1 MRPLSTGARRFLAS
15 QSSGAVVLLL
25 ATGAALL
32 WANLAHKSY
41 EAFWHTGIGVNAG
54 DARVEMSLQHWVN
67 DGLMALFFFLVSLE
81 VKKDFALGELRNWR
95 HASLPLLA
103 AVLGLVLP
111 ALIFALI
118 NLGGEHIGAWG
129 VVISTDTAFVLGILA
144 AFGPRV
150 PAQLRVFLLAL
161 AVVDDIGAL
170 LVIAFV
176 YTESL
181 DPAWAAVALGI
192 GAIVFAAQRRRV
204 WRGGVYIAL
213 GLLLWLAVLQSGV
226 HATIAGVVLALLL
239 PVFPPQRESVS
250 RTEELTQRFRR
261 SPNAAK
267 GKAAA
272 EGILSSVSVN
282 DRFQLSLARTVTFAV
297 VPVFALANAGVL
309 ITGESLHHA
318 FTSTL
323 TWGIVI
329 SLIAG
334 KFLGVML
341 APVFARLLRLGELP
355 AALRTRHIA
364 SGALLTGIGF
374 TISLFIVDL
383 AIEDPGA
390 QSDARIGVI
399 AGSLLAALL
408 GSGALLLTARY
419 DAARAPVR
427 AELSRPIDPRRDHLL
442 GSPGARYSLVE
453 YGTFGALD
461 DLPAEDVVTQVR
473 DHYEGGLVFVF
484 RHLRPEGDGT
494 PEQTP
499 EALEAVAAQSPALF
513 WTMRSELNRMSEHDP
528 LDDRQILRAAV
539 NVGANLSRLEADL
552 RRNEWRGRVSE
563 DYLDAETLGLT
574 RRPTFFVNGLVYS
587 GPLEASALIAELEA
601 TLPGREPSRA
611 ARSAPADRAEPQG
624 AEPRGAEPR
633 GSEQSPVEETV

>member
-1 MRPLSTGARRFLAS
+1 MRRVSARLRRFLAL
-15 QSSGAVVLLL
+15 QSSGAVVLLI
-25 ATGAALL
+25 ATGVALL
-32 WANLAHKSY
+32 WANLAHESY
-41 EAFWHTGIGVNAG
+41 DRFWHTEVGITAG
-54 DARVEMSLQHWVN
+54 DAGLEMSLQHWIN

-81 VKKDFALGELRNWR
+81 VKKDFVLGELRNWR

-103 AVLGLVLP
+103 AVFGLVLP
-111 ALIFALI
+111 AVIFVLI
-118 NLGGEHIGAWG
+118 NLGGDHIGAWG
-129 VVISTDTAFVLGILA
+129 VVISTDTAFVIGILA
-144 AFGPRV
+144 AFGARI

-176 YTESL
+176 YTGAL
-181 DPAWAAVALGI
+181 DIVWTLIALGI
-192 GAIVFAAQRRRV
+192 AAVVFVAQRRQV
-204 WRGGVYIAL
+204 WRGGVYLAL

-282 DRFQLSLARTVTFAV
+282 DRFQLTLARTVTFAV

-323 TWGIVI
+323 TWGIIV

-334 KFLGVML
+334 KFFGVLL
-341 APVFARLLRLGELP
+341 APFFGRLLRLGELP
-355 AALRTRHIA
+355 AGLKTRHIA

-383 AIEDPGA
+383 AVKDPVA

-399 AGSLLAALL
+399 AGSLLAAVL
-408 GSGALLLTARY
+408 GSGALALTARY
-419 DAARAPVR
+419 DAAHAPKR
-427 AELSRPIDPRRDHLL
+427 TELSRPIDPRRDHLI
-442 GSPGARYSLVE
+442 GSPAARCSLVE
-453 YGTFGALD
+453 YGTFGAFD
-461 DLPAEDVVTQVR
+461 DLPAEDVVTQVL
-473 DHYEGGLVFVF
+473 DHYEGDLVFVF

-499 EALEAVAAQSPALF
+499 EALEAVAAQSPGLF
-513 WTMRSELNRMSEHDP
+513 WAMRSELNRMSEHDA

-539 NVGANLSRLEADL
+539 NIGANLSRLEDDL
-552 RRNEWRGRVSE
+552 RRSEWRGRVSE

-574 RRPTFFVNGLVYS
+574 RRPTFFVNGLIYS
-587 GPLEASALIAELEA
+587 GPLEAAAIIAELES
-601 TLPGREPSRA
+601 TLPGEEEAEAVPPD
-611 ARSAPADRAEPQG
+611 APARTAVHRAVLSAVGE
-624 AEPRGAEPR
+624 A
-633 GSEQSPVEETV
+633 V